1 MQTLH
6 APNAW
11 IDGSNPSN
19 VEIDNLWVANA
30 NMTTSEGSQIF
41 ACLTCSNIVMNRNY
55 GFRIGI
61 FRSGTTAANYAAVTN
76 AALTTNVHLEGNRVE
91 GGEFGP
97 TTSPR
102 FITLAYLMIVNNA
115 VLISNDA
122 FNCEYNLNGGA
133 GALVK

>member
-1 MQTLH
+1 FQTLKQT
-6 APNAW
+6 
-11 IDGSNPSN
+11 IFGS
-19 VEIDNLWVANA
+19 L
-30 NMTTSEGSQIF
+30 MRIF
-41 ACLTCSNIVMNRNY
+41 LPVRDLKYLRVLPCSNIVMNRNY

-102 FITLAYLMIVNNA
+102 FVTLAYLMFVKNA

-122 FNCEYNLNGGA
+122 FNCEYNLEW
-133 GALVK
+133 